1 MNLSDLI
8 EKRSTLNLEASAFAK
23 ADSITAEAR
32 TAFDKTVAEIAL
44 VSADIARMQQVVK
57 IDEEQRTV
65 VARPA
70 IVVDE
75 DKSVTE
81 KRAFRNYLLKGET
94 RDLLTTN
101 TGAAVIPQAFYGTL
115 LEAKKSWGG
124 ITNLVKTIQTE
135 NGAPM
140 KVSLAN
146 DTGSLLVPI
155 LEAVTVTEQDPT
167 LSSVLL
173 NSEELTTNAITLSIA
188 MLQDSAFDVDGW
200 IKAEFGKRYFRGL
213 ASLVTN
219 GSTSGNIQSVT
230 TGYTASNTVTTGTVA
245 TVKYADLVALFAAV
259 DPAFTDSSTFTMNS
273 NTRSVL
279 MQIVDTLGRP
289 IFLPAVASGAPDT
302 LFGRPVVLNQ
312 FLPNV
317 ATGNVAIQFGS
328 YSDGYL
334 LRNVDPGL
342 SVVRLNERYMDKL
355 EIGFLGY
362 ARSGGIVTNPG
373 VAPLANLAIK

>member
-8 EKRSTLNLEASAFAK
+8 EKRSALNLEASAFAK
-23 ADSITAEAR
+23 AEITAESR

-44 VSADIARMQQVVK
+44 VSADIARLEQVVK

-65 VARPA
+65 VSRPA

-75 DKSVTE
+75 DKSVAE

-115 LEAKKSWGG
+115 LEAKKAWGG

-146 DTGSLLVPI
+146 DTGNLLVPI

-230 TGYTASNTVTTGTVA
+230 TGYTASNTVTTGTIA
-245 TVKYADLVALFAAV
+245 TVKYADLVSLFAAV

-289 IFLPAVASGAPDT
+289 IFLPAVTSGAPDT

-373 VAPLANLAIK
+373 VAPIANLAIK